1 MKQRG
6 GVHDGMLEEKNG
18 LLKII
23 IVLKRKQWQDGDVNL
38 ILIKLNYF
46 CDNYIFLII
55 TITTKMP
62 NGWKKNAKYFNH
74 KEMTH
79 NEYVQKKNKL
89 RNWKKQEEHKNE
101 CSFVDSKKVYHK
113 FDLNHDAST
122 HDFSNKLTQEEKS
135 GLTFYMSKQYM
146 KQSNATF
153 KKKQLTNRA
162 WDKPLF
168 VRKNNSNKFTR
179 YTKKTHKVY
188 YAKHNKKE
196 IKPVDKKNY
205 EKKKIK
211 YQCSIC
217 CEKEIVSNLF
227 TVYCR
232 RKGIGSFNK
241 NSDKILCNSCMK
253 KLDCCPYC
261 RSHKLTCSLYKSKI
275 KKKVKK
281 TSLEQQKRKNK
292 MKKVKRKIREYDRLK
307 KALKTKYPTMIL
319 CHKNGV
325 ISNSDDIETIRR
337 YGFNILPLKLYKYY
351 LKYFK
356 QLSFTSYDKAKHDII
371 ITYAGFKE
379 ANYILDLLDNE
390 YYYTYESEDELS
402 DDESD
407 DNYIFGVPDYVNS

>member
-1 MKQRG
+1 
-6 GVHDGMLEEKNG
+6 
-18 LLKII
+18 
-23 IVLKRKQWQDGDVNL
+23 
-38 ILIKLNYF
+38 
-46 CDNYIFLII
+46 
-55 TITTKMP
+55 
-62 NGWKKNAKYFNH
+62 
-74 KEMTH
+74 
-79 NEYVQKKNKL
+79 
-89 RNWKKQEEHKNE
+89 
-101 CSFVDSKKVYHK
+101 
-113 FDLNHDAST
+113 
-122 HDFSNKLTQEEKS
+122 
-135 GLTFYMSKQYM
+135 
-146 KQSNATF
+146 
-153 KKKQLTNRA
+153 
-162 WDKPLF
+162 
-168 VRKNNSNKFTR
+168 
-179 YTKKTHKVY
+179 
-188 YAKHNKKE
+188 
-196 IKPVDKKNY
+196 
-205 EKKKIK
+205 
-211 YQCSIC
+211 
-217 CEKEIVSNLF
+217 
-227 TVYCR
+227 
-232 RKGIGSFNK
+232 
-241 NSDKILCNSCMK
+241 MK

-407 DNYIFGVPDYVNS
+407 DNYIFGVPDYVNSYGNSDESEEENVNESSDDEDYHSITREEFLASMNSRSARREREWREQAVEEMENILDDMIDFGF